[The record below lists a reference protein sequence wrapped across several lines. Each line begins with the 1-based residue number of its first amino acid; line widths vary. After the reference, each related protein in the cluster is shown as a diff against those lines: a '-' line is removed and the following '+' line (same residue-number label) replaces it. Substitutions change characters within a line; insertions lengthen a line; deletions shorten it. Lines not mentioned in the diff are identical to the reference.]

1 MTTTTKT
8 RAQIH
13 FDDNIIEDR
22 ELEEM
27 LEERQEL
34 KESVSAY
41 RKADKK
47 AKDKIPT
54 ITAPTPFR
62 VGRFIIAKQ
71 AVAAKS
77 VSFDTTESSRF
88 TIKIIGEE

>member
-13 FDDNIIEDR
+13 MDDNIIRDEELEQLLEDR
-22 ELEEM
+22 
-27 LEERQEL
+27 Q
-34 KESVSAY
+34 
-41 RKADKK
+41 ADKK
-47 AKDKIPT
+47 AKDKIRSMET
-54 ITAPTPFR
+54 PTPYR

-77 VSFDTTESSRF
+77 VAFETTESSRL
-88 TIKIIGEE
+88 TIKTVGEE